1 VALEK
6 IRVDGTMQ
14 GYQALGLDLSQY
26 ARRTFCSWTD
36 TGWRSVLLQTQV
48 AAPVVEELFLPPVE
62 DQHLVLVT
70 AGNVV
75 VESHAN
81 GAWRSARYTP
91 GQIGLT
97 APGRPTRLRWRST
110 VGKTTL
116 HLYLPGGLMQR
127 VALELWDRDDTV
139 GRQPDALAIT
149 DPVVEQ
155 VLRGLASAAT
165 GRLDDLYAE
174 AAAEFLAVHLHTRY
188 GGMPAVPAP
197 RYDDA
202 RVRKA
207 IELMRD
213 NLHSPLTLS
222 DIAGEV
228 WLSVYHFLRVF
239 KAATGQ
245 TPRRYLTS
253 LRVDA
258 ARRHLA
264 HSDVSVS
271 DVAHLC
277 GFSSPA
283 HLSSAFARETGMSPS
298 AYRRSRRPA
307 NRR

>member
-1 VALEK
+1 
-6 IRVDGTMQ
+6 MQ
-14 GYQALGLDLSQY
+14 GYEALDMDVSQY
-26 ARRTFCSWTD
+26 ARRTFCSWTEP
-36 TGWRSVLLQTQV
+36 GWRSVLLQGHED
-48 AAPVVEELFLPPVE
+48 APLAEEVCLPPIG

-70 AGNVV
+70 EGDVLM
-75 VESHAN
+75 ESHAD

-97 APGRPTRLRWRST
+97 APGRSTRLRWRSRT
-110 VGKTTL
+110 ARTTTL
-116 HLYLPGGLMQR
+116 HLYLPGELMQR
-127 VALELWDRDDTV
+127 VALELWDRDDTEA
-139 GRQPDALAIT
+139 RQPDALAIT

-155 VLRGLASAAT
+155 VLLGMASAAT
-165 GRLDDLYAE
+165 AQLDDLYAE
-174 AAAEFLAVHLHTRY
+174 SAAEFLAVHLHTRY
-188 GGMPAVPAP
+188 GGMPPVAGP
-197 RYDDA
+197 RHDDA

-213 NLHSPLTLS
+213 NLHQPLTLA

-253 LRVDA
+253 LRIEA

-264 HSDVSVS
+264 ESDALIGE
-271 DVAHLC
+271 VARRC

-283 HLSSAFARETGMSPS
+283 HLSSAFTRETGMSPS
-298 AYRRSRRPA
+298 AYRRSHRRSRP
-307 NRR
+307 

>member
-1 VALEK
+1 
-6 IRVDGTMQ
+6 MQ
-14 GYQALGLDLSQY
+14 GYEALEHDLGQH

-36 TGWRSVLLQTQV
+36 TGWRSVLLQV
-48 AAPVVEELFLPPVE
+48 HADRPVTEDFFMPPIR

-70 AGNVV
+70 AGDGRM
-75 VESHAN
+75 ESHSESR
-81 GAWRSARYTP
+81 WRSAHYRP

-110 VGKTTL
+110 VGLTTL
-116 HLYLPGGLMQR
+116 HLYLPGSLMQR
-127 VALELWDRDDTV
+127 VGLELWGRDGV
-139 GRQPDALAIT
+139 ESRQPDALAVT

-155 VLRGLASAAT
+155 VLLGLSTAAAEHV
-165 GRLDDLYAE
+165 DDLYAE

-188 GGMPAVPAP
+188 GGMPPAAVP
-197 RYDDA
+197 RYEDA

-213 NLHSPLTLS
+213 NLQAPLTLS

-253 LRVDA
+253 LRVEA

-264 HSDVSVS
+264 QSDASIS
-271 DVAHLC
+271 EVAHLC

-283 HLSSAFARETGMSPS
+283 HLSSAFARETGTSPS
-298 AYRRSRRPA
+298 EYRRIRRRNQP
-307 NRR
+307 

>member
-1 VALEK
+1 
-6 IRVDGTMQ
+6 MQ
-14 GYQALGLDLSQY
+14 GYEALHTDLGQH

-36 TGWRSVLLQTQV
+36 AGWRSVLLQSQEE
-48 AAPVVEELFLPPVE
+48 AAEVEELFLPPIAE
-62 DQHLVLVT
+62 QHLVLVT
-70 AGNVV
+70 AGDVQM
-75 VESHAN
+75 ESHTN

-97 APGRPTRLRWRST
+97 APGRSTRLRWRST
-110 VGKTTL
+110 AGKRTL

-127 VALELWDRDDTV
+127 VARELWDRDGTE
-139 GRQPDALAIT
+139 GQQPDALAIT

-155 VLRGLASAAT
+155 VLLGMASAAT
-165 GRLDDLYAE
+165 AQLDDLYAE
-174 AAAEFLAVHLHTRY
+174 SAAEFLAVHLHTRY
-188 GGMPAVPAP
+188 GGMPPAAGP

-213 NLHSPLTLS
+213 NLHEPLTLA

-271 DVAHLC
+271 EVAQRC

-283 HLSSAFARETGMSPS
+283 HLSSAFTRETGMSPS
-298 AYRRSRRPA
+298 EYRRNHLPGRR
-307 NRR
+307 